1 MNKYKSTGRYISFLR
16 NYKQLFVTA
25 IVISVL
31 FIILSSRENDYILE
45 EIYEVSEKTSFF
57 TLENIVFIILYL
69 ILGCG
74 LYYLS
79 HKIKNVSKT
88 GYIRLRNSLILIFI
102 LVGLIVPIGILQ
114 YFDMKKDSL
123 MQDAFRNLNDIMV
136 NTHNIIDLN
145 YLEHLTPELYEISPV
160 NKDLKRS
167 NSEIE
172 IGLKYPGAISKIPYQ
187 NVLCCYDIIPR
198 NNSYMKILFCSDFIN
213 KEVETESVPYLI
225 AADIVPYRI
234 YYKDSNINPVRDIN
248 NAYESLIKSLIN
260 TVGNTRKDGFLYT
273 LMNRPLNEYYKLT
286 YSLKNTSNVW
296 RNNKIFNNEDNE
308 YLRAYEYTKVS
319 FGNYE
324 ITFCAIHTCR
334 IEISL
339 RNICSKVFG
348 IIILDEPHIVQRI
361 QVLVKWELFFIV
373 AILSVYF
380 ILHYLPGYRYK
391 S

>member
-1 MNKYKSTGRYISFLR
+1 MDRYKLLGRYLSFLR
-16 NYKQLFVTA
+16 DYKQLFITVF
-25 IVISVL
+25 VICAL
-31 FIILSSRENDYILE
+31 FIILSSWENDYILE
-45 EIYEVSEKTSFF
+45 EIYEASEKTSFF

-69 ILGCG
+69 ILGCV
-74 LYYLS
+74 LYYFY
-79 HKIKNVSKT
+79 HKIRNVSKT

-102 LVGLIVPIGILQ
+102 LIGLIVPIGILQ
-114 YFDMKKDSL
+114 YFDMKKDRL
-123 MQDAFRNLNDIMV
+123 RQDAFRNLNDIMV

-145 YLEHLTPELYEISPV
+145 YLEHLTPELYKISPV

-172 IGLKYPGAISKIPYQ
+172 IGLKYPGAIPKIPYQ

-198 NNSYMKILFCSDFIN
+198 DNSYMKILFSSDLRN
-213 KEVETESVPYLI
+213 KEAGTESVPYLI

-286 YSLKNTSNVW
+286 YSLKNTSAVW
-296 RNNKIFNNEDNE
+296 RNHKIFNNEDNE
-308 YLRAYEYTKVS
+308 YLRAYEYAKVN

-324 ITFCAIHTCR
+324 VSFCAIHTCR

-339 RNICSKVFG
+339 RNICAKVFG
-348 IIILDEPHIVQRI
+348 VIILDEPHIVQRI

-380 ILHYLPGYRYK
+380 ILLYLPRYK